1 MMLMQEILR
10 IELVEVV
17 TRAVENDLLI
27 GQQKGKTF
35 YLLVHNLN
43 AGDPNRG
50 VEILGENGFL

>member
-1 MMLMQEILR
+1 MLSMQEILR

-35 YLLVHNLN
+35 YFLVHNLN
-43 AGDPNRG
+43 AGDPN
-50 VEILGENGFL
+50 